1 MKQKAYRHGE
11 LLFLKIGKL
20 PTGLKKSISKVFM
33 TDSGGN
39 SHYYENGTFYPNKD
53 GEFIFG
59 YFKAKDTNLL
69 HPEHGEIIREKNKV
83 RKLKQ
88 AKLPDGNY
96 ELRVAQE
103 YINGE
108 LKQLID

>member
-1 MKQKAYRHGE
+1 MKG
-11 LLFLKIGKL
+11 
-20 PTGLKKSISKVFM
+20 
-33 TDSGGN
+33 SGGN
-39 SHYYENGTFYPNKD
+39 SHSYDNGTFYPHKD

-69 HPEHGEIIREKNKV
+69 HPEHGETIKEKNKV

-88 AKLPDGNY
+88 AKLPNGNY

-103 YINGE
+103 WINDE
-108 LKQLID
+108 MKQVVD